1 MAKQRTDGDNI
12 IYHYI
17 QKTLLSDGEPDASTR
32 PLIERLLVDLS
43 IWFPPEVYRQIPI
56 LLPYTVRDA
65 SCRKKGNDGSEE
77 WGTANERGFFRD
89 DNSLVKAVVKSFV
102 ISGNTIKEYDK
113 KKLGNGFVA
122 AHIWRKLN
130 SAYGEDWA
138 STIAQTNSF
147 VPNLVW
153 LPRQISKLTD
163 REGRFAQ
170 KLLQSLSRQIYAGH
184 SSSEFKQRIWAML
197 PETDVQPERPID
209 LARLNYFDVPTKWIE
224 SRKQRLI
231 DEMERI
237 RSCVETGEISAKKV
251 KCSAYL
257 PSLSEKLAP
266 EHTSTLLEWLDANI
280 RELSTNQ

>member
-1 MAKQRTDGDNI
+1 MAKQSIDGDNI

-17 QKTLLSDGEPDASTR
+17 QKTLQAGGEPDAFTR
-32 PLIERLLVDLS
+32 TLIERLLVDLS
-43 IWFPPEVYRQIPI
+43 IWFPPEAYRQIPI
-56 LLPYTVRDA
+56 LLPYVVRDA
-65 SCRKKGNDGSEE
+65 SCRKKGNNGSDE
-77 WGTANERGFFRD
+77 WGMANERGFLRD

-102 ISGNTIKEYDK
+102 ISGNSIKEYDK
-113 KKLGNGFVA
+113 KKLANGFVA
-122 AHIWRKLN
+122 SHIWRKLN
-130 SAYGEDWA
+130 PEYGKNWA
-138 STIAQTNSF
+138 STLAQTNSF

-163 REGRFAQ
+163 RERSFAQ

-184 SSSEFKQRIWAML
+184 STSEFKQRIWDLL

-209 LARLNYFDVPTKWIE
+209 LARLNYFDVPTEWIKR
-224 SRKQRLI
+224 RKQVLI

-237 RSCVETGEISAKKV
+237 RSCVETGKVSEKKV

-257 PSLSEKLAP
+257 PSLPEKLAP
-266 EHTSTLLEWLDANI
+266 EHTSTLLEWLDSNI